1 MKTLAI
7 FDLDGVLVDACEW
20 HRIALN
26 LALKRVSN
34 YFIPDEEH
42 FLTYN
47 GLPTKTKLKMLVEKK
62 CILEQD
68 IELISIIKQ
77 EETLRI
83 IEADCLY
90 DYEKNEALHYLSSRA
105 VHIACVT
112 NSIRDTAMKMLKKSG
127 LASYIDLLVPN
138 EDVHNNKPSLDGYD
152 FCLEK
157 FKASKEDCIIFED
170 LQACVDSAKLGGY
183 DVRKIANHKD
193 ITLSFV
199 RDIF

>member
-20 HRIALN
+20 HRVALN

-62 CILEQD
+62 CILEED

-105 VHIACVT
+105 VLIACVT
-112 NSIRDTAMKMLKKSG
+112 NSIRDTAVKMLKKSG
-127 LASYIDLLVPN
+127 LISYIDLLVPN

-152 FCLEK
+152 LCLEK
-157 FKASKEDCIIFED
+157 FKVNKEDCVVFED

-183 DVRKIANHKD
+183 DVRKIANHRD
-193 ITLSFV
+193 IRLSFIQQ
-199 RDIF
+199 IF

>member
-1 MKTLAI
+1 MKSLAI
-7 FDLDGVLVDACEW
+7 FDLDGVLVDACEY
-20 HRIALN
+20 HRVALN

-34 YFIPDEEH
+34 YSIPDEEH

-47 GLPTKTKLKMLVEKK
+47 GLPTKTKLKMLVEKR
-62 CILEQD
+62 CILEED

-83 IEADCLY
+83 IDTNCLY
-90 DYEKNEALHYLSSRA
+90 DYEKNETLHYLSSRA

-127 LASYIDLLVPN
+127 LISYIDLLVTN
-138 EDVHNNKPSLDGYD
+138 EDVHNNKPSLEGYD
-152 FCLEK
+152 LCLEK
-157 FKASKEDCIIFED
+157 FKVNKEDCVVFED

-183 DVRKIANHKD
+183 DVRKIANHRD
-193 ITLSFV
+193 IRLSFIQQ
-199 RDIF
+199 IF

>member
-47 GLPTKTKLKMLVEKK
+47 GLPTKTKLKMLVERK
-62 CILEQD
+62 CILEED

-127 LASYIDLLVPN
+127 LISYIDLLVTN
-138 EDVHNNKPSLDGYD
+138 EDVSNNKPSLDGYD
-152 FCLEK
+152 LCLEK
-157 FKASKEDCIIFED
+157 FKANKEDCVVFED

-193 ITLSFV
+193 ITLSFIQN
-199 RDIF
+199 IF

>member
-62 CILEQD
+62 CILEED

-77 EETLRI
+77 EETLKT
-83 IEADCLY
+83 IEANCLY

-105 VHIACVT
+105 VRIACVT

-127 LASYIDLLVPN
+127 LASYIDLLISN

-152 FCLEK
+152 LCLEK
-157 FKASKEDCIIFED
+157 FKASKEECVVFED

-193 ITLSFV
+193 ITLSFIQE
-199 RDIF
+199 IF